1 MYAIGNDHTGVALK
15 ELIKK
20 FIEEKGYEVK
30 DFGTQS
36 TDASNYPDIAEAVSQ
51 VVASGQCER
60 GILICG
66 TGVGMSI
73 AANKIRGIRAVC
85 CSEPF
90 SAKLSKQHNNANILC
105 FGSRVVGSELAKMI
119 VENWMDAEFQ
129 GGRHEVR
136 VNMIHDIENRQK

>member
-15 ELIKK
+15 EIVIK
-20 FIEEKGYEVK
+20 FLEEKGIEVK

-36 TDASNYPDIAEAVSQ
+36 TEASNYPEIAEVVSNAV
-51 VVASGQCER
+51 VSGECER

-73 AANKIRGIRAVC
+73 AANKVKGIRALV

-90 SAKLSKQHNNANILC
+90 SAKLSKQHNNSNILC
-105 FGSRVVGSELAKMI
+105 FGARVVGSEMAKMI
-119 VENWMDAEFQ
+119 VENWVNAEYQ
-129 GGRHEVR
+129 GGRHQTR
-136 VNMIHDIENRQK
+136 VDMISDIEKRQK